1 MIIKQDIGFV
11 KQTQLLT
18 SNTDST
24 YQLDIESTRPTCR
37 ITNSTTQHRYV
48 YQYILHMNYT
58 TTYTSPHLAT
68 TSQSRR

>member
-1 MIIKQDIGFV
+1 MIIKHDISVV

-24 YQLDIESTRPTCR
+24 YQLDIERTRPTRR

-48 YQYILHMNYT
+48 YQYIIHMNYT
-58 TTYTSPHLAT
+58 TTYTSPHLTT
-68 TSQSRR
+68 TSQSRQ